1 MASYQLVI
9 RILRRRPQDL
19 AQPFGV
25 RQPGGRSYGNRAIA
39 LPRLFYF
46 MAPCLGLPVAALAR
60 FSGYDETRSYRQEQA
75 RHSLPAQK
83 PTEQQGRKEERL
95 KRPTRRGR
103 SSSVLVHGSE

>member
-1 MASYQLVI
+1 MASCQLVI

-19 AQPFGV
+19 AQPFGG
-25 RQPGGRSYGNRAIA
+25 RQPGGRSCGNRAIA

-60 FSGYDETRSYRQEQA
+60 FSGYDETRSHRQEQA
-75 RHSLPAQK
+75 GYSLPAQK

-103 SSSVLVHGSE
+103 SSSVLVHGSQ